1 MQLQVGAGPIA
12 ELAADAVVLFSFEGE
27 GEWSSLARQ
36 VNAYLDG
43 GLMAAVSRQSF
54 KAECYT
60 VLALTPMGKQQWAH
74 VFLVGLGKRERF
86 DRQRLHRGV
95 ATGLRRAQ
103 QVRAEKVAVCLP
115 EDLPSFGINA
125 KDAGQLAALGA
136 WEGTYRYDELKSH
149 REEGSVQ
156 EIFFIL
162 ENGEERADFEKG
174 LAEGD
179 ILGQAVCFAR
189 TLTNR
194 PANHNTPQQMADAAL
209 EQAKAV
215 PEVQA
220 EVLGREAMQQLGMG
234 ALLGV
239 ASGSVQEPKL
249 IVLRY
254 DGAPQHAQRLALVGK
269 GVCFDSGGISLKQ
282 AKGMSEMKDD
292 MAGGAACIAALL
304 AIAQLHLPINVVAV
318 VPAVENMPSGTAQ
331 HPGDVQR
338 TMSGQTVEVDNTDA
352 EGRLILCDA
361 LTYAQRELK
370 ATHVVDVATLTG
382 AQVVALGYHRS
393 AVMGFD
399 QAFMHMVLQAAD
411 EAGEKMWPLPS
422 DEEYDA
428 LIRSHVA
435 DICNVA
441 NQGGAGTIVAGMF
454 LGRFIEEGRPWAHID
469 IAGPAF
475 LDFETPYQAFGA
487 TGTPVATFVHLAM
500 HLAS

>member
-1 MQLQVGAGPIA
+1 MQLQVGVGPIA
-12 ELAADAVVLFSFEGE
+12 ERAADAVVLFSFEGE
-27 GEWSSLARQ
+27 KGWDSLAQQ
-36 VNAYLDG
+36 VDASLDG
-43 GLMAAVSRQSF
+43 GLEAAVTRQSF

-60 VLALTPMGKQQWAH
+60 VLALTPLGKQPWTY

-95 ATGLRRAQ
+95 ATGLRQAQ
-103 QVRAEKVAVCLP
+103 QVKATKVAVCLP
-115 EDLPSFGINA
+115 EDLPSFGISA
-125 KDAGQLAALGA
+125 KDAGQLAAIGA

-149 REEGSVQ
+149 REEGTLQDV
-156 EIFFIL
+156 FFFYAK
-162 ENGEERADFEKG
+162 EEGREDFEKG
-174 LAEGD
+174 LAEGE
-179 ILGQAVCFAR
+179 IIGQAVCFAR

-194 PANHNTPQQMADAAL
+194 PANHNTPQQMADAVL
-209 EQAKAV
+209 EQAKTV
-215 PEVQA
+215 PQVQA

-254 DGAPQHAQRLALVGK
+254 EGAPQDTQRLALVGK
-269 GVCFDSGGISLKQ
+269 GVCFDSGGISLKP
-282 AKGMSEMKDD
+282 AKGMGEMKDD
-292 MAGGAACIAALL
+292 MAGGAACLAALL
-304 AIAQLHLPINVVAV
+304 AIAQLHLPINAVAV

-370 ATHVVDVATLTG
+370 ATHLVDVATLTG

-399 QAFMHMVLQAAD
+399 QAFLQKVLQAAD
-411 EAGEKMWPLPS
+411 KDGEKMWPLPS

-454 LGRFIEEGRPWAHID
+454 LGRFIEEGHPWTHID

-487 TGTPVATFVHLAM
+487 TGTPVATFVRLAAD
-500 HLAS
+500 LAS